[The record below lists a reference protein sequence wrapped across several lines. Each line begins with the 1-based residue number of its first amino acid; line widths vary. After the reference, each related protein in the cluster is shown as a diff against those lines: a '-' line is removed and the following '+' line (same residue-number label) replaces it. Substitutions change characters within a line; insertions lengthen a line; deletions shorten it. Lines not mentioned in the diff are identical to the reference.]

1 MSVEDTFDAM
11 VMELSKD
18 YVSPQALDLKMKKI
32 KVQDKEGNQRI
43 EDGNPYSTRSNIS
56 KILENHP
63 KFQTLFWDDFSMKIY
78 WNDVAFA
85 DHDLT
90 RIVIWIE
97 NTYHFITSEDVL
109 KKVVLLVARNRAKN
123 LLAEYLDSHITEQTK
138 DTLGWDGTQ
147 RLKDIFTKYFG
158 VESIY
163 FDDENG
169 VQRDLV
175 EIYGVKYF
183 VGAIKRAL
191 FATLES
197 PIKQDV
203 VLILM
208 GAQGIRKSSA
218 LEALAL
224 KNCWFSDEELDLT
237 SKDAKYAI
245 QGKLL
250 YELAEWSG
258 RGKNIQREKAFFS
271 SKTDRY
277 RPVHGTFQIE
287 VPRRCNFAVTAN
299 RKSLLNDSTGSRRYW
314 ALVCGQVVHPGGW
327 DGKKLPVSELEKIA
341 VQIWLEARYL
351 ASQDVQYWLTDME
364 DEQRA
369 DANTEF
375 ASSHPWI
382 YKVRNIVLS
391 RDEVTIDFIMD
402 SLALRMSERNPKSK
416 TIIEMC
422 LKEIGYSKKR
432 RGSRN
437 NRYIAWVK

>member
-1 MSVEDTFDAM
+1 MSSFDAM
-11 VMELSKD
+11 IEEMSKD

-32 KVQDKEGNQRI
+32 KIQDKDGNQRI
-43 EDGNPYSTRSNIS
+43 EDGNPYSTRSNIA

-63 KFQTLFWDDFSMKIY
+63 KFDTLFWDDFSMKIY
-78 WNDVAFA
+78 WNHQALS

-97 NTYHFITSEDVL
+97 NLYHFITSEDVL

-123 LLAEYLDSHITEQTK
+123 LLKEYLDSHITEETE
-138 DTLGWDGTQ
+138 DRLGWDGTE

-158 VESIY
+158 VQSIW
-163 FDDENG
+163 FKDEDGNTK
-169 VQRDLV
+169 DLV
-175 EIYGVKYF
+175 EVYGVKYF

-191 FATLES
+191 FATLEK

-245 QGKLL
+245 QGKLI

-271 SKTDRY
+271 CKTDRY

-314 ALVCGQVVHPGGW
+314 ALVCGQVTHPDGW
-327 DGKKLPVSELEKIA
+327 NGKKLPVAKLEEIA

-351 ASQDVQYWLTDME
+351 ATQDYQYWLTDTE
-364 DEQRA
+364 DDERA

-382 YKVRNIVLS
+382 YKIRYSFLS
-391 RDEVTIDFIMD
+391 QTEITVDFVMD
-402 SLALRMSERNPKSK
+402 KLALKMSERTPKSK

-422 LKEIGYSKKR
+422 LKELGYCKKR
-432 RGSRN
+432 RGERK
-437 NRYIAWVK
+437 NRRMVWVK